1 MKINRYDKKVII
13 INWKKT
19 DTDKIDID
27 IMNNHIYM
35 RNTKI
40 SIIII
45 IIITSDNNS

>member
-13 INWKKT
+13 INWKKS
-19 DTDKIDID
+19 DTDKTDID
-27 IMNNHIYM
+27 IMNNHICM

-45 IIITSDNNS
+45 IITSDNNS